1 MFGRFLTLCM
11 EWLTKDLIHISASLT
26 LNKSFTLSG
35 DKSFFTLILWHY
47 FLKRSRKVSPKTAVK
62 FQKNLGEVKVKLWMK
77 LWTRLRIIANL
88 LKKLMMQNSF
98 VNLLNFFLQFEPNN
112 KRTNKY
118 FKLHF
123 AMSQFLLL
131 NLKESCILQCIFHY
145 I

>member
-47 FLKRSRKVSPKTAVK
+47 FLKRSLKVSPKTAVK
-62 FQKNLGEVKVKLWMK
+62 CQKNLGEVKVKLWMK
-77 LWTRLRIIANL
+77 LRTRLRIIANL

-98 VNLLNFFLQFEPNN
+98 VKQLSICHTSSFSLSQIIKEPTNILN
-112 KRTNKY
+112 
-118 FKLHF
+118 
-123 AMSQFLLL
+123 
-131 NLKESCILQCIFHY
+131 CILHCFSSY
-145 I
+145 FST

>member
-62 FQKNLGEVKVKLWMK
+62 FQKNLGEVKVKL
-77 LWTRLRIIANL
+77 
-88 LKKLMMQNSF
+88 
-98 VNLLNFFLQFEPNN
+98 
-112 KRTNKY
+112 
-118 FKLHF
+118 
-123 AMSQFLLL
+123 
-131 NLKESCILQCIFHY
+131 
-145 I
+145 